1 MTTLIRRVPLRFL
14 ILSDIHANWEA
25 LEAVT
30 ADAVAQGYDLTLCL
44 GDVVGYGP
52 NPNEVIDWVTTHAD
66 VVVRGNHDR
75 ACSNLSSADSFHPVA
90 QRSSDWTREQLL
102 PGHAEWLSHLPRG
115 PLQVDNFDL
124 VHGAPDGEDRY
135 LFGAEEA
142 ADSIRHAAEQVTFFG
157 HTHVQ
162 GGFVA
167 RRQLGATEVS
177 RFHKVPAQLALE
189 RDSLYL
195 LNPGSV
201 GQPRDGDPRAAY
213 CIYEA
218 HTSVAHFY
226 RVDYDIRTAQEK
238 ILEAGLPEELAYR
251 LASGR

>member
-1 MTTLIRRVPLRFL
+1 LRFL

-25 LEAVT
+25 LEAVS
-30 ADAVAQGYDLTLCL
+30 ADATTRGFDLVLCL

-52 NPNEVIDWVTTHAD
+52 NPNEVTEWVTNHAD

-75 ACSNLSSADSFHPVA
+75 ACTNAGSHGSFHPIA
-90 QRSSDWTREQLL
+90 QHSSNWTKEQLL
-102 PGHAEWLSHLPRG
+102 PCHADWLAQLPRG

-124 VHGAPDGEDRY
+124 VHGAPDDEDRY
-135 LFGAEEA
+135 LFDTGEA
-142 ADSIRHAAEQVTFFG
+142 TASLRHAPEQVTFFG

-162 GGFVA
+162 GGFVG
-167 RRQLGATEVS
+167 RRLHGGTEVS

-189 RDSLYL
+189 WDSLYL

-218 HTSVAHFY
+218 HKSVAHFY

-251 LASGR
+251 LATGR

>member
-1 MTTLIRRVPLRFL
+1 LRFL

-25 LEAVT
+25 LEAVS
-30 ADAVAQGYDLTLCL
+30 ADAAARGFDLVLCL

-52 NPNEVIDWVTTHAD
+52 NPNEVAEWVSTHAD
-66 VVVRGNHDR
+66 VVVRGNHDQS
-75 ACSNLSSADSFHPVA
+75 CSGQGKNGSFHPVA
-90 QRSSDWTREQLL
+90 QQSTEWTRRQLL
-102 PGHAEWLSHLPRG
+102 PCYTDWLAQLPRG

-124 VHGAPDGEDRY
+124 VHGAPDDEDRY
-135 LFGAEEA
+135 LFHAEEA
-142 ADSIRHAAEQVTFFG
+142 AASLRHAAEQVTFFG

-162 GGFVA
+162 GGFMA
-167 RRQLGATEVS
+167 RRPLGNTEVS

-189 RDSLYL
+189 WDGVYL

-218 HTSVAHFY
+218 NTSVAHFY

-238 ILEAGLPEELAYR
+238 ILAEGLPEELAWR
-251 LASGR
+251 LATGR